1 MILLW
6 IGSYGTS
13 FIYIL
18 LALRAASQP
27 KCAMKYISSGLRSA
41 HHFAYRAPTER
52 LPN

>member
-18 LALRAASQP
+18 LASQP